1 MSLHVNEDFLQFNDY
16 QPDSSIYHED
26 TFFEAQGSEKF
37 NEKSAKQ
44 MLLMMNQLSA
54 HLNLDAYALKRLE
67 VTLHE
72 DIPFYATNRRLVFNW
87 ASEIFLY

>member
-1 MSLHVNEDFLQFNDY
+1 MPLHVDETFLQFTYEEDA
-16 QPDSSIYHED
+16 QIYDEKRYFD
-26 TFFEAQGSEKF
+26 EEAHQKF